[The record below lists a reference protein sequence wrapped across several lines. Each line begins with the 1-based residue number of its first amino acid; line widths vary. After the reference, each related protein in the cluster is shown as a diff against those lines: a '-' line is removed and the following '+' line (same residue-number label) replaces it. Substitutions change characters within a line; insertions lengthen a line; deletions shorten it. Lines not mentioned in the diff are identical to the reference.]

1 MKKLFILSVALLG
14 LSSTSNGQIL
24 DSLQAGAASVQFQVL
39 APSNYEDF
47 SAAPYGDQLLF
58 VSSRETSLFS
68 KRDRGNNQRYF
79 DLYLYDLKTGEVSR
93 YGDQLSSLEKSKFH
107 LGPAT
112 LLPDSAGV
120 ILSRNYRV
128 PNLKDEVNFY
138 LVYENWKTDE
148 KYTLPFCSMA
158 NSFQHPF
165 YDAKRRRLYFA
176 SNMPGGPGGYDIY
189 FSELLKDNSW
199 GDPVLVEGVN
209 GPRDD
214 VFPTIS
220 KEGALY
226 FSRTESPMGLN
237 LFSFEN
243 GEVAAF
249 NAPLTTSRDEFSIIE
264 IGRDSAV
271 FSQSQKGRFNTDLV
285 LAWIDS
291 GSDTPISI
299 VSASTPSK
307 EENQPEPPKAGHTQ
321 VIQTTNQNTITD
333 VSSDKIDDAPIAE
346 NTSTEDTTLIV
357 SDSSKDVA
365 VKETNEKVS
374 EQDRIASIETNNS
387 EEESVYVQ
395 SKQQYVSG
403 NTHSSIVSTSTS
415 SQKETQLEL
424 LETEH
429 TQVVQSTNQNTIA
442 GVTTEKVNDA
452 TVVENTSKDETAV
465 IASNSSQ
472 DVAVEESIE
481 KEDVQESIAS
491 SETNKSEEESD
502 YVQANQQE
510 SADDAQSYAVA
521 VPFTGSASSMIK
533 GLSEKEMEFSNPTD
547 AVEIDGQWYLI
558 LSPFTV
564 NDQELEAFERSYA
577 SQNLEPLRVKRSEIT
592 SVANKEL
599 NKKWYSVIASSHNDF
614 QKAVESLSQVSA
626 ESNNAYITLYEG
638 RYYVVLAFNTDS
650 QLASALLKEAE
661 EKGLSSAFLMTELLA
676 PIRMPNLM
684 GSPDLVVYFEFD
696 KTYVQE
702 KYRTQINQVIA
713 NLPAGRDKLYL
724 VGHTDSRGPN
734 EYNVSLGM
742 GRAKSVAEYIGN
754 NHEALE
760 TSEDLHSK
768 GEFELTNKCE
778 DGVEC
783 DEYAHFLNR
792 RVEIWFY

>member
-1 MKKLFILSVALLG
+1 MKKLFILSIALIG
-14 LSSTSNGQIL
+14 LSSTTNGQIL
-24 DSLQAGAASVQFQVL
+24 DSLQAGAASVQYQVL

-47 SAAPYGDQLLF
+47 SAVPYGDKLLF

-165 YDAKRRRLYFA
+165 YDAKRRRLYFT

-220 KEGALY
+220 KEGTLY
-226 FSRTESPMGLN
+226 FSRTKSQMGLN
-237 LFSFEN
+237 LFSFED
-243 GEVAAF
+243 GEVAEF
-249 NAPLTTSRDEFSIIE
+249 NAPMTTSRDEFSIIE
-264 IGRDSAV
+264 LGRDSAV
-271 FSQSQKGRFNTDLV
+271 FSQNQNGRFNTDLV

-291 GSDTPISI
+291 GSDTP
-299 VSASTPSK
+299 
-307 EENQPEPPKAGHTQ
+307 
-321 VIQTTNQNTITD
+321 
-333 VSSDKIDDAPIAE
+333 
-346 NTSTEDTTLIV
+346 
-357 SDSSKDVA
+357 
-365 VKETNEKVS
+365 
-374 EQDRIASIETNNS
+374 
-387 EEESVYVQ
+387 
-395 SKQQYVSG
+395 
-403 NTHSSIVSTSTS
+403 SSIVSTSS
-415 SQKETQLEL
+415 ASDKDSQYQSG
-424 LETEH
+424 ETEQS
-429 TQVVQSTNQNTIA
+429 QVIPLTNQNTIA
-442 GVTTEKVNDA
+442 DVTTDKADDTPVAE
-452 TVVENTSKDETAV
+452 
-465 IASNSSQ
+465 NSSKGKTSAKGSISEK
-472 DVAVEESIE
+472 DVAVDESNEIDSG
-481 KEDVQESIAS
+481 KATIVS
-491 SETNKSEEESD
+491 SETNNSENEPAN
-502 YVQANQQE
+502 VQANQQN
-510 SADDAQSYAVA
+510 SVDDAQSYAVA
-521 VPFTGSASSMIK
+521 IPFSGSANAKIK
-533 GLSEKEMEFSNPTD
+533 ELREKGSGFSGATD
-547 AVEIDGQWYLI
+547 VVEIDGQWYLI
-558 LSPFTV
+558 LSPFTA
-564 NDQELEAFERSYA
+564 DEKELVAIESSCA
-577 SQNLEPLRVKRSEIT
+577 SQNLQPARIKKSQTT
-592 SVANKEL
+592 SVANQEL
-599 NKKWYSVIASSHNDF
+599 NKKWYSLAVSSHIDF
-614 QKAVESLSQVSA
+614 EEAIEKLSLVSGK
-626 ESNNAYITLYEG
+626 SDKAYISLYQG
-638 RYYVVLAFNTDS
+638 KYYVVLNYNTDN
-650 QLASALLKEAE
+650 QSAVKELKRAE
-661 EKGLSSAFLMTELLA
+661 ENGFSSAFLMTELLA
-676 PIRMPNLM
+676 PIRMPNLI

-702 KYRTQINQVIA
+702 KYRAQIDKVIA
-713 NLPAGRDKLYL
+713 NLPAGRDKVYL

-754 NHEALE
+754 HHESFE

>member
-24 DSLQAGAASVQFQVL
+24 DSLQAGAGSVQFQVL

-47 SAAPYGDQLLF
+47 SAAPYGDKLLF

-138 LVYENWKTDE
+138 LVYENWKTNE

-165 YDAKRRRLYFA
+165 YDAKRRRLYFT

-214 VFPTIS
+214 VFPTVS
-220 KEGALY
+220 NDGTLY
-226 FSRTESPMGLN
+226 FSRTESQMGLN

-291 GSDTPISI
+291 GSDTPTSI
-299 VSASTPSK
+299 VSTSTASEK
-307 EENQPEPPKAGHTQ
+307 DKQPELPETEQTQ
-321 VIQTTNQNTITD
+321 VIQSTNQNSVADVTTD
-333 VSSDKIDDAPIAE
+333 KVDDAPVAE
-346 NTSTEDTTLIV
+346 NTSTEQTTLIV

-365 VKETNEKVS
+365 VEESNETDGKQEP
-374 EQDRIASIETNNS
+374 IASSEANNH

-395 SKQQYVSG
+395 AK
-403 NTHSSIVSTSTS
+403 
-415 SQKETQLEL
+415 
-424 LETEH
+424 
-429 TQVVQSTNQNTIA
+429 
-442 GVTTEKVNDA
+442 
-452 TVVENTSKDETAV
+452 
-465 IASNSSQ
+465 
-472 DVAVEESIE
+472 
-481 KEDVQESIAS
+481 
-491 SETNKSEEESD
+491 
-502 YVQANQQE
+502 QQE
-510 SADDAQSYAVA
+510 SADDAPSYAVA

-533 GLSEKEMEFSNPTD
+533 GLSEKGMEFSNPTD
-547 AVEIDGQWYLI
+547 AIEIDGQWYLI
-558 LSPFTV
+558 LSPFTADE
-564 NDQELEAFERSYA
+564 NELVAFESSYA
-577 SQNLEPLRVKRSEIT
+577 SQNLEPLRVKRSEVT
-592 SVANKEL
+592 SVANQEL

-614 QKAVESLSQVSA
+614 QKAVESLSQVSV
-626 ESNNAYITLYEG
+626 ESDNAYISLYEG

-650 QLASALLKEAE
+650 QSASALLKEAE

-676 PIRMPNLM
+676 PMRMPNLI

-702 KYRTQINQVIA
+702 KHRAQIDKVIA
-713 NLPAGRDKLYL
+713 NLPAGRDKVYL

-734 EYNVSLGM
+734 EYNVPLGM
-742 GRAKSVAEYIGN
+742 RRAKSVAEYIGDH
-754 NHEALE
+754 HESFE

>member
-1 MKKLFILSVALLG
+1 MKKLFILGIALLG

-24 DSLQAGAASVQFQVL
+24 DSLQAGAASVQYRIL

-47 SAAPYGDQLLF
+47 SPVPYGDKILF

-165 YDAKRRRLYFA
+165 YDAKRRRLYFT

-220 KEGALY
+220 KDGTLY
-226 FSRTESPMGLN
+226 FSRTESQMGLN
-237 LFSFEN
+237 LFSFED
-243 GEVAAF
+243 GEVSEF
-249 NAPLTTSRDEFSIIE
+249 EAPMTTSRDEFSIIE
-264 IGRDSAV
+264 LGRDSAV

-285 LAWIDS
+285 LAWVDL
-291 GSDTPISI
+291 GSD
-299 VSASTPSK
+299 AS
-307 EENQPEPPKAGHTQ
+307 
-321 VIQTTNQNTITD
+321 
-333 VSSDKIDDAPIAE
+333 
-346 NTSTEDTTLIV
+346 
-357 SDSSKDVA
+357 
-365 VKETNEKVS
+365 
-374 EQDRIASIETNNS
+374 
-387 EEESVYVQ
+387 
-395 SKQQYVSG
+395 
-403 NTHSSIVSTSTS
+403 SSIVSTLVTPEKNNQS
-415 SQKETQLEL
+415 KL
-424 LETEH
+424 LETEQ
-429 TQVVQSTNQNTIA
+429 TQVIPLTSQRTIA
-442 GVTTEKVNDA
+442 DMTIDKTDDTPVAETTPKGKTSAKVSITEKDVA
-452 TVVENTSKDETAV
+452 LEESKETE
-465 IASNSSQ
+465 SSQ
-472 DVAVEESIE
+472 APIV
-481 KEDVQESIAS
+481 S
-491 SETNKSEEESD
+491 SKSYNSENEQS
-502 YVQANQQE
+502 YVQANQQN
-510 SADDAQSYAVA
+510 SVDDAQSYAVA
-521 VPFTGSASSMIK
+521 IPFSGSANAKIEELREKGSDFSGATEDLTSNGSKGADIAQTNEDESSRGSMASSDAQSQTANNDSQSYAVAIPFSGSANAKIK
-533 GLSEKEMEFSNPTD
+533 ELREKGSDFSGATD
-547 AVEIDGQWYLI
+547 VVEIDGQWYLI
-558 LSPFTV
+558 LSPFTA
-564 NDQELEAFERSYA
+564 DEKELVTFESSCA
-577 SQNLEPLRVKRSEIT
+577 SQNLQPARIKKSQTT
-592 SVANKEL
+592 SVANQEL
-599 NKKWYSVIASSHNDF
+599 NMKWYSVVASSHVDF
-614 QKAVESLSQVSA
+614 QEAVEKLSLISG
-626 ESNNAYITLYEG
+626 ESDKAYISLYEG
-638 RYYVVLAFNTDS
+638 RYYVVLNYNTDN
-650 QLASALLKEAE
+650 QSAVEELKKAE
-661 EKGLSSAFLMTELLA
+661 ENGWSTAFLMTELLA

-702 KYRTQINQVIA
+702 KYRTQIDQVIA
-713 NLPAGRDKLYL
+713 NLPAGRDKVYL

-734 EYNVSLGM
+734 EYNAALGM

-754 NHEALE
+754 HHESFE

-783 DEYAHFLNR
+783 DAYAHFLNR

>member
-1 MKKLFILSVALLG
+1 
-14 LSSTSNGQIL
+14 
-24 DSLQAGAASVQFQVL
+24 VL

-47 SAAPYGDQLLF
+47 SAAPYGDKLLF
-58 VSSRETSLFS
+58 VSSRETNLFS

-79 DLYLYDLKTGEVSR
+79 DLYLYDMKSGEVSR

-138 LVYENWKTDE
+138 LVYENWKTGE

-165 YDAKRRRLYFA
+165 YDAKRRRLYFT

-220 KEGALY
+220 KDGTLY
-226 FSRTESPMGLN
+226 FSRTESQMGLN

-243 GEVAAF
+243 GEVAEF

-291 GSDTPISI
+291 GSD
-299 VSASTPSK
+299 AS
-307 EENQPEPPKAGHTQ
+307 
-321 VIQTTNQNTITD
+321 
-333 VSSDKIDDAPIAE
+333 
-346 NTSTEDTTLIV
+346 
-357 SDSSKDVA
+357 
-365 VKETNEKVS
+365 
-374 EQDRIASIETNNS
+374 
-387 EEESVYVQ
+387 
-395 SKQQYVSG
+395 
-403 NTHSSIVSTSTS
+403 SSIASTS
-415 SQKETQLEL
+415 SASDKDNQY
-424 LETEH
+424 
-429 TQVVQSTNQNTIA
+429 QSGESQQDLSSNGSQGADIAQTN
-442 GVTTEKVNDA
+442 E
-452 TVVENTSKDETAV
+452 DE
-465 IASNSSQ
+465 SSRG
-472 DVAVEESIE
+472 SM
-481 KEDVQESIAS
+481 AS
-491 SETNKSEEESD
+491 SDAQNQT
-502 YVQANQQE
+502 ANN
-510 SADDAQSYAVA
+510 DPQSYAVA
-521 VPFTGSASSMIK
+521 IPFSGSANAKIK
-533 GLSEKEMEFSNPTD
+533 ELREKGSDFSGATD
-547 AVEIDGQWYLI
+547 VVEIDGQWYLI
-558 LSPFTV
+558 LSPFTA
-564 NDQELEAFERSYA
+564 DEKELVAFESSCA
-577 SQNLEPLRVKRSEIT
+577 SQNLQPARIKKSQTT
-592 SVANKEL
+592 SVANQEL
-599 NKKWYSVIASSHNDF
+599 NKKWYSLVASSHVDF
-614 QKAVESLSQVSA
+614 EEAVEQLSLISG
-626 ESNNAYITLYEG
+626 ESDKAYISLYEG
-638 RYYVVLAFNTDS
+638 RYYVVLNYNTDN
-650 QLASALLKEAE
+650 QSAVEELKKAE
-661 EKGLSSAFLMTELLA
+661 ENGWNTAFLMTELLA

-702 KYRTQINQVIA
+702 KYRAQIDKVIA
-713 NLPAGRDKLYL
+713 NLPTGRDKVYL

-754 NHEALE
+754 HHESLE

>member
-1 MKKLFILSVALLG
+1 MKKLFILSIALIG

-24 DSLQAGAASVQFQVL
+24 DSLQAGAASVQYQVL

-47 SAAPYGDQLLF
+47 SAAPYGDKLLF

-68 KRDRGNNQRYF
+68 KRDRSNNQRYF
-79 DLYLYDLKTGEVSR
+79 DLYLYDMKSGEVSR

-112 LLPDSAGV
+112 FLPDSAGV

-165 YDAKRRRLYFA
+165 YDAKRRRLYFT
-176 SNMPGGPGGYDIY
+176 SNMPGGLGGYDIY

-220 KEGALY
+220 KDGTLY
-226 FSRTESPMGLN
+226 FSRTESHMGLN
-237 LFSFEN
+237 LFSFED
-243 GEVAAF
+243 GEVAEF
-249 NAPLTTSRDEFSIIE
+249 NAPMTTSRDEFSIIE

-291 GSDTPISI
+291 GSDAPSSIS
-299 VSASTPSK
+299 STSLASDKDNQYQPGESQQDLTSNGSK
-307 EENQPEPPKAGHTQ
+307 GAD
-321 VIQTTNQNTITD
+321 IAQTKED
-333 VSSDKIDDAPIAE
+333 ESSRGSMASSDAQSQTA
-346 NTSTEDTTLIV
+346 NN
-357 SDSSKDVA
+357 DS
-365 VKETNEKVS
+365 
-374 EQDRIASIETNNS
+374 
-387 EEESVYVQ
+387 
-395 SKQQYVSG
+395 
-403 NTHSSIVSTSTS
+403 
-415 SQKETQLEL
+415 
-424 LETEH
+424 
-429 TQVVQSTNQNTIA
+429 
-442 GVTTEKVNDA
+442 
-452 TVVENTSKDETAV
+452 
-465 IASNSSQ
+465 
-472 DVAVEESIE
+472 
-481 KEDVQESIAS
+481 
-491 SETNKSEEESD
+491 
-502 YVQANQQE
+502 
-510 SADDAQSYAVA
+510 QSYAVA
-521 VPFTGSASSMIK
+521 IPFSGSANAKIKELREKSSD
-533 GLSEKEMEFSNPTD
+533 FSGATD
-547 AVEIDGQWYLI
+547 VVEIDGQWYLI
-558 LSPFTV
+558 LSPFTT
-564 NDQELEAFERSYA
+564 DEKELVA
-577 SQNLEPLRVKRSEIT
+577 SESACASHNLQPTRIKKSQTT
-592 SVANKEL
+592 SVANQEL
-599 NKKWYSVIASSHNDF
+599 DKKWYSVVASSHVDF
-614 QKAVESLSQVSA
+614 QEAVEQLSLVSG
-626 ESNNAYITLYEG
+626 ESDKAYISLYEG
-638 RYYVVLAFNTDS
+638 KYYVVLNYNTDN
-650 QLASALLKEAE
+650 QSALEQKKKKAE
-661 EKGLSSAFLMTELLA
+661 ENGLSSAFLMTELLA
-676 PIRMPNLM
+676 PMRMPNLI

-702 KYRTQINQVIA
+702 KYRAQIDQVIA
-713 NLPAGRDKLYL
+713 NLPAGRDKVYL

-754 NHEALE
+754 HHESLE

-768 GEFELTNKCE
+768 GEFELTNNCE

>member
-1 MKKLFILSVALLG
+1 MKKLFILSIAFIG

-24 DSLQAGAASVQFQVL
+24 DSLQAGAASVQYQVL
-39 APSNYEDF
+39 APSIYEDF
-47 SAAPYGDQLLF
+47 SAAPYGDKLLF

-79 DLYLYDLKTGEVSR
+79 DLYLYDMKTGEVSR

-148 KYTLPFCSMA
+148 KYTLPFCSVA

-165 YDAKRRRLYFA
+165 YDAKRRRLYFT

-220 KEGALY
+220 KDGTLY
-226 FSRTESPMGLN
+226 FSRTESQMGLN
-237 LFSFEN
+237 LFSFED
-243 GEVAAF
+243 GEVTEF
-249 NAPLTTSRDEFSIIE
+249 NAPMTTSRDEFSIIE

-291 GSDTPISI
+291 GSD
-299 VSASTPSK
+299 
-307 EENQPEPPKAGHTQ
+307 
-321 VIQTTNQNTITD
+321 
-333 VSSDKIDDAPIAE
+333 AP
-346 NTSTEDTTLIV
+346 
-357 SDSSKDVA
+357 
-365 VKETNEKVS
+365 
-374 EQDRIASIETNNS
+374 
-387 EEESVYVQ
+387 
-395 SKQQYVSG
+395 
-403 NTHSSIVSTSTS
+403 SSITSTS
-415 SQKETQLEL
+415 SASDKDSQY
-424 LETEH
+424 
-429 TQVVQSTNQNTIA
+429 QSGESQQDLTSNGSKGADIAQTN
-442 GVTTEKVNDA
+442 E
-452 TVVENTSKDETAV
+452 DE
-465 IASNSSQ
+465 SSRG
-472 DVAVEESIE
+472 SM
-481 KEDVQESIAS
+481 AS
-491 SETNKSEEESD
+491 SDAQSQT
-502 YVQANQQE
+502 ANND
-510 SADDAQSYAVA
+510 SQSYAVA
-521 VPFTGSASSMIK
+521 IPFSGSANAKIK
-533 GLSEKEMEFSNPTD
+533 ELREKGSDFSGATD
-547 AVEIDGQWYLI
+547 VVEIDGQWYLI
-558 LSPFTV
+558 LSPFTT
-564 NDQELEAFERSYA
+564 DGKELVAFESSCA
-577 SQNLEPLRVKRSEIT
+577 SQNLQPARIKKSQTT
-592 SVANKEL
+592 SVANQEL
-599 NKKWYSVIASSHNDF
+599 NKKWYSLVASSHVDF
-614 QKAVESLSQVSA
+614 EEAVEQLSLISG
-626 ESNNAYITLYEG
+626 ESDKAYISLYEG
-638 RYYVVLAFNTDS
+638 KYYVVLNFNTDN
-650 QLASALLKEAE
+650 QSALEQKKKAE
-661 EKGLSSAFLMTELLA
+661 ENGFSSAFLMTELLA
-676 PIRMPNLM
+676 PIRMPNLI
-684 GSPDLVVYFEFD
+684 GSPDLVVHFEFD

-702 KYRTQINQVIA
+702 KYRAQIDKVIA
-713 NLPAGRDKLYL
+713 NLPAGRDKVYL

-754 NHEALE
+754 HHESLE

-768 GEFELTNKCE
+768 GEFELTNNCE

>member
-1 MKKLFILSVALLG
+1 L
-14 LSSTSNGQIL
+14 
-24 DSLQAGAASVQFQVL
+24 
-39 APSNYEDF
+39 
-47 SAAPYGDQLLF
+47 
-58 VSSRETSLFS
+58 R
-68 KRDRGNNQRYF
+68 
-79 DLYLYDLKTGEVSR
+79 TGEVSR

-138 LVYENWKTDE
+138 LVYENWKTNE

-165 YDAKRRRLYFA
+165 YDAKRRRLYFT

-220 KEGALY
+220 KDGILY
-226 FSRTESPMGLN
+226 FSRTESQMGLN

-243 GEVAAF
+243 GEVAEF
-249 NAPLTTSRDEFSIIE
+249 NAPMTTSRDEFSIIE

-291 GSDTPISI
+291 GSDAPSSI
-299 VSASTPSK
+299 VSSSAPSK
-307 EENQPEPPKAGHTQ
+307 EENQSEPQESEHTQ
-321 VIQTTNQNTITD
+321 VI
-333 VSSDKIDDAPIAE
+333 
-346 NTSTEDTTLIV
+346 
-357 SDSSKDVA
+357 
-365 VKETNEKVS
+365 
-374 EQDRIASIETNNS
+374 
-387 EEESVYVQ
+387 
-395 SKQQYVSG
+395 
-403 NTHSSIVSTSTS
+403 
-415 SQKETQLEL
+415 
-424 LETEH
+424 
-429 TQVVQSTNQNTIA
+429 QSTNQNTIA
-442 GVTTEKVNDA
+442 DVTTDKVDDA
-452 TVVENTSKDETAV
+452 SLAETVSKEETTV
-465 IASNSSQ
+465 IVSNSSK
-472 DVAVEESIE
+472 DVAVEESNE
-481 KEDVQESIAS
+481 TDGKQEPIAS
-491 SETNKSEEESD
+491 SEAYNRDEESV
-502 YVQANQQE
+502 YVQAKQQV
-510 SADDAQSYAVA
+510 SADDTQSYAVA
-521 VPFTGSASSMIK
+521 VPFTGSANSMIK
-533 GLSEKEMEFSNPTD
+533 ELSEKAMEFSDPTD

-558 LSPFTV
+558 LSPFTADE
-564 NDQELEAFERSYA
+564 NELVAFESSYA
-577 SQNLEPLRVKRSEIT
+577 SQNLEPLRVKRSEVT
-592 SVANKEL
+592 SVANQEL
-599 NKKWYSVIASSHNDF
+599 NKKWYSVIASSHNNF
-614 QKAVESLSQVSA
+614 QKAVESLSQVSM
-626 ESNNAYITLYEG
+626 ESNNAYISLYKG

-650 QLASALLKEAE
+650 QSASTLLREAE

-702 KYRTQINQVIA
+702 KYRTQIDQVIA
-713 NLPAGRDKLYL
+713 NLPAGRDKVYL

-734 EYNVSLGM
+734 EYNVPLGM
-742 GRAKSVAEYIGN
+742 RRAASVAEYIGN
-754 NHEALE
+754 HDKSFEA
-760 TSEDLHSK
+760 SEDLHSK

>member
-1 MKKLFILSVALLG
+1 MKKLFILSIALLG

-24 DSLQAGAASVQFQVL
+24 DSLQAGAASVQYQVL

-47 SAAPYGDQLLF
+47 SAAPYGEKLLF

-79 DLYLYDLKTGEVSR
+79 DLYLYDLKSGEVSR

-165 YDAKRRRLYFA
+165 YDAKRRRLYFT

-220 KEGALY
+220 KDGTLY
-226 FSRTESPMGLN
+226 FSRTESQMGLN
-237 LFSFEN
+237 IFSFEN
-243 GEVAAF
+243 GEVAEF
-249 NAPLTTSRDEFSIIE
+249 NAPMSTSRDEFSIIE

-291 GSDTPISI
+291 GSD
-299 VSASTPSK
+299 
-307 EENQPEPPKAGHTQ
+307 
-321 VIQTTNQNTITD
+321 
-333 VSSDKIDDAPIAE
+333 AP
-346 NTSTEDTTLIV
+346 
-357 SDSSKDVA
+357 
-365 VKETNEKVS
+365 
-374 EQDRIASIETNNS
+374 
-387 EEESVYVQ
+387 
-395 SKQQYVSG
+395 
-403 NTHSSIVSTSTS
+403 SSIASTS
-415 SQKETQLEL
+415 SASERESQYESG
-424 LETEH
+424 ETEQS
-429 TQVVQSTNQNTIA
+429 QVIPLTNQNTIA
-442 GVTTEKVNDA
+442 VVTTDKADDTPVAE
-452 TVVENTSKDETAV
+452 
-465 IASNSSQ
+465 NSSKGKTSAKVSISEK
-472 DVAVEESIE
+472 DVAVDESNEIE
-481 KEDVQESIAS
+481 SGQTTIVS
-491 SETNKSEEESD
+491 SETNNSENEPA
-502 YVQANQQE
+502 YVQANQQN
-510 SADDAQSYAVA
+510 SVDDAQSYAVA
-521 VPFTGSASSMIK
+521 IPFSGSANAKIK
-533 GLSEKEMEFSNPTD
+533 ELREKGSDFAGATD
-547 AVEIDGQWYLI
+547 VVEIDGQWYLI
-558 LSPFTV
+558 LSPFTA
-564 NDQELEAFERSYA
+564 DEKELVAFESSCA
-577 SQNLEPLRVKRSEIT
+577 SQNLQPARIKKSQT
-592 SVANKEL
+592 NSVANQEL

-614 QKAVESLSQVSA
+614 QKAVESLSEVST
-626 ESNNAYITLYEG
+626 ESNDAYISLYEG
-638 RYYVVLAFNTDS
+638 RYYVVLDFDTDS
-650 QLASALLKEAE
+650 ESARVQLKEAKD
-661 EKGLSSAFLMTELLA
+661 KGCGSAFLMTELLA
-676 PIRMPNLM
+676 PIRMPNLI

-702 KYRTQINQVIA
+702 KYRAQIDKVIA
-713 NLPAGRDKLYL
+713 NLPAGRDKVYL

-734 EYNVSLGM
+734 EYNIPLGM
-742 GRAKSVAEYIGN
+742 RRATAVAQYIGE
-754 NHEALE
+754 HHGAFE

-778 DGVEC
+778 DGIEC

>member
-1 MKKLFILSVALLG
+1 MKKLFILSIALIG

-24 DSLQAGAASVQFQVL
+24 DSLQAGAASVQYQVL

-47 SAAPYGDQLLF
+47 SAAPYGDKLLF

-79 DLYLYDLKTGEVSR
+79 DLYLYDVKTGEVSR

-165 YDAKRRRLYFA
+165 YDAKRRRLYFT

-220 KEGALY
+220 KDGTLY
-226 FSRTESPMGLN
+226 FSRTESQMGLN
-237 LFSFEN
+237 LFSFED
-243 GEVAAF
+243 GEVAEF
-249 NAPLTTSRDEFSIIE
+249 NAPMTTSRDEFSIIE

-285 LAWIDS
+285 LAWIYS
-291 GSDTPISI
+291 GSD
-299 VSASTPSK
+299 
-307 EENQPEPPKAGHTQ
+307 N
-321 VIQTTNQNTITD
+321 
-333 VSSDKIDDAPIAE
+333 
-346 NTSTEDTTLIV
+346 
-357 SDSSKDVA
+357 
-365 VKETNEKVS
+365 
-374 EQDRIASIETNNS
+374 R
-387 EEESVYVQ
+387 
-395 SKQQYVSG
+395 
-403 NTHSSIVSTSTS
+403 SSIASTS
-415 SQKETQLEL
+415 SASDKDNQYQPGESQQDLTSNGSKGADIAQ
-424 LETEH
+424 
-429 TQVVQSTNQNTIA
+429 TN
-442 GVTTEKVNDA
+442 E
-452 TVVENTSKDETAV
+452 DE
-465 IASNSSQ
+465 SSRG
-472 DVAVEESIE
+472 SM
-481 KEDVQESIAS
+481 AS
-491 SETNKSEEESD
+491 SDAQSQT
-502 YVQANQQE
+502 ANND
-510 SADDAQSYAVA
+510 SQSYAVA
-521 VPFTGSASSMIK
+521 IPFSGSANAKIK
-533 GLSEKEMEFSNPTD
+533 ELREKGSDFSGATD
-547 AVEIDGQWYLI
+547 VVDIDGQWYLI
-558 LSPFTV
+558 LSPFTT
-564 NDQELEAFERSYA
+564 DEKELVAFESSCA
-577 SQNLEPLRVKRSEIT
+577 SQNLQPARIKKSQTT
-592 SVANKEL
+592 SVANQEL
-599 NKKWYSVIASSHNDF
+599 NKKWYSLVASSHVDF
-614 QKAVESLSQVSA
+614 EEAVEQLSLISG
-626 ESNNAYITLYEG
+626 ESDKAYISLYEG
-638 RYYVVLAFNTDS
+638 KYYVVLNFNTDN
-650 QLASALLKEAE
+650 QSALEQKKKAE
-661 EKGLSSAFLMTELLA
+661 ENGFSSAFLMTELLA
-676 PIRMPNLM
+676 PIRMPNLI

-696 KTYVQE
+696 KTYVQK
-702 KYRTQINQVIA
+702 KYRAQIDKVIA
-713 NLPAGRDKLYL
+713 NLPTGRDKVYL

-754 NHEALE
+754 HHESLE

-783 DEYAHFLNR
+783 DEYSHYRNR

>member
-1 MKKLFILSVALLG
+1 MKKLFILSIALIG

-24 DSLQAGAASVQFQVL
+24 DSLQAGAASVQYQVL

-47 SAAPYGDQLLF
+47 SAAPYGDKLLF

-79 DLYLYDLKTGEVSR
+79 DLYLYDVKTGEVSR

-165 YDAKRRRLYFA
+165 YDAKRRRLYFT

-220 KEGALY
+220 KEGTLY
-226 FSRTESPMGLN
+226 FSRTESQMGLN
-237 LFSFEN
+237 LFSFED
-243 GEVAAF
+243 GEVAEF
-249 NAPLTTSRDEFSIIE
+249 NAPMSTSRDEFSIIE

-291 GSDTPISI
+291 GSDAPSSIS
-299 VSASTPSK
+299 STSLASDKDNQYQPGESQQDLTSNGSK
-307 EENQPEPPKAGHTQ
+307 GAD
-321 VIQTTNQNTITD
+321 IAQTNED
-333 VSSDKIDDAPIAE
+333 ESSRGSMASSDAQSQTA
-346 NTSTEDTTLIV
+346 NN
-357 SDSSKDVA
+357 DS
-365 VKETNEKVS
+365 
-374 EQDRIASIETNNS
+374 
-387 EEESVYVQ
+387 
-395 SKQQYVSG
+395 
-403 NTHSSIVSTSTS
+403 
-415 SQKETQLEL
+415 
-424 LETEH
+424 
-429 TQVVQSTNQNTIA
+429 
-442 GVTTEKVNDA
+442 
-452 TVVENTSKDETAV
+452 
-465 IASNSSQ
+465 
-472 DVAVEESIE
+472 
-481 KEDVQESIAS
+481 
-491 SETNKSEEESD
+491 
-502 YVQANQQE
+502 
-510 SADDAQSYAVA
+510 QSYAVA
-521 VPFTGSASSMIK
+521 IPFSGSANAKIK
-533 GLSEKEMEFSNPTD
+533 ELREKGSDFSGATD
-547 AVEIDGQWYLI
+547 VVEIDGQWYLI
-558 LSPFTV
+558 LSPFTT
-564 NDQELEAFERSYA
+564 DEKELVAFESSCA
-577 SQNLEPLRVKRSEIT
+577 SQNLQPARIKKSQTT
-592 SVANKEL
+592 SVANQEL
-599 NKKWYSVIASSHNDF
+599 NKKWYSLVASSHVDF
-614 QKAVESLSQVSA
+614 EEAVEQLSLISG
-626 ESNNAYITLYEG
+626 ESDKAYISLYEG
-638 RYYVVLAFNTDS
+638 KYYVVLNFNTDN
-650 QLASALLKEAE
+650 QSALEQKKKAE
-661 EKGLSSAFLMTELLA
+661 ENGFSSAFLMTELLA
-676 PIRMPNLM
+676 PIRMPNLI

-696 KTYVQE
+696 KTYVQK
-702 KYRTQINQVIA
+702 KYRAQIDKVIA
-713 NLPAGRDKLYL
+713 NLPTGRDKVYL

-754 NHEALE
+754 HHESLE

>member
-24 DSLQAGAASVQFQVL
+24 DSLQAGAASVQYQVL

-47 SAAPYGDQLLF
+47 SAAPYGDKLLF

-68 KRDRGNNQRYF
+68 KRDRSNNQRYF

-112 LLPDSAGV
+112 LLPDSSGV

-138 LVYENWKTDE
+138 LVYENWKTNE

-165 YDAKRRRLYFA
+165 YDAKRRRLYFT

-220 KEGALY
+220 KDGTLY
-226 FSRTESPMGLN
+226 FSRTESQMGLN

-243 GEVAAF
+243 GEVDEF
-249 NAPLTTSRDEFSIIE
+249 NAPMTTSRDEFSIIE
-264 IGRDSAV
+264 LGRDSAV

-291 GSDTPISI
+291 GSDNPSSI
-299 VSASTPSK
+299 ANTSSASDNDNQYQPGESQQDLTSNGSK
-307 EENQPEPPKAGHTQ
+307 GA
-321 VIQTTNQNTITD
+321 D
-333 VSSDKIDDAPIAE
+333 IAQ
-346 NTSTEDTTLIV
+346 
-357 SDSSKDVA
+357 
-365 VKETNEKVS
+365 TNEDES
-374 EQDRIASIETNNS
+374 SRGSISSRDAQNQTANN
-387 EEESVYVQ
+387 
-395 SKQQYVSG
+395 
-403 NTHSSIVSTSTS
+403 
-415 SQKETQLEL
+415 
-424 LETEH
+424 
-429 TQVVQSTNQNTIA
+429 
-442 GVTTEKVNDA
+442 DP
-452 TVVENTSKDETAV
+452 
-465 IASNSSQ
+465 
-472 DVAVEESIE
+472 
-481 KEDVQESIAS
+481 
-491 SETNKSEEESD
+491 
-502 YVQANQQE
+502 
-510 SADDAQSYAVA
+510 QSYAVA
-521 VPFTGSASSMIK
+521 IPFSGSANAKIK
-533 GLSEKEMEFSNPTD
+533 ELREKGSDFSGATD
-547 AVEIDGQWYLI
+547 VVEIDGQWYLI
-558 LSPFTV
+558 LSPFTA
-564 NDQELEAFERSYA
+564 DEKELVAFESSCA
-577 SQNLEPLRVKRSEIT
+577 SQNLQPARIKKSQTT
-592 SVANKEL
+592 SVANQEL
-599 NKKWYSVIASSHNDF
+599 NKKWYSVVASSHVDF
-614 QKAVESLSQVSA
+614 QEAVEKLSLISG
-626 ESNNAYITLYEG
+626 ESDKAYISLYEG
-638 RYYVVLAFNTDS
+638 RYYVVLNYNSDN
-650 QLASALLKEAE
+650 QSAAQELKKAE
-661 EKGLSSAFLMTELLA
+661 ENGWSTAFLMTELLA
-676 PIRMPNLM
+676 PIRMPNLI

-702 KYRTQINQVIA
+702 KYRAQIDKVIA
-713 NLPAGRDKLYL
+713 NLPAGRDKVYL

-754 NHEALE
+754 HHESLE